1 MGMKVSFDGQAN
13 LYGWMYG
20 WDFYRNNFLAYCK
33 IIKRE
38 EKHMRERKKRWK
50 RFLAGMLSGVM
61 LAGTV
66 GGELPAATVDAAGE
80 NVAAG
85 EISVNPQIHYQTLK
99 GWGLSLIHI

>member
-1 MGMKVSFDGQAN
+1 
-13 LYGWMYG
+13 
-20 WDFYRNNFLAYCK
+20 
-33 IIKRE
+33 
-38 EKHMRERKKRWK
+38 MRERKKRWK

-99 GWGLSLIHI
+99 GWGSSPYAPT

>member
-1 MGMKVSFDGQAN
+1 
-13 LYGWMYG
+13 
-20 WDFYRNNFLAYCK
+20 
-33 IIKRE
+33 
-38 EKHMRERKKRWK
+38 MRERKKRWK

-99 GWGLSLIHI
+99 GMEELAGV